1 MTLSQKVQKSD
12 FLGYCS
18 FTQLFHDVEMLRRK
32 PKLFV
37 KVIRRFWYEQHVDLI
52 FFKNPPE
59 AAKVATLV
67 KFFHFE
73 KT

>member
-1 MTLSQKVQKSD
+1 VKK
-12 FLGYCS
+12 F
-18 FTQLFHDVEMLRRK
+18 RRK
-32 PKLFV
+32 PKIFV
-37 KVIRRFWYEQHVDLI
+37 KVIQRFWYVQHVGLM

-67 KFFHFE
+67 KFFNVE